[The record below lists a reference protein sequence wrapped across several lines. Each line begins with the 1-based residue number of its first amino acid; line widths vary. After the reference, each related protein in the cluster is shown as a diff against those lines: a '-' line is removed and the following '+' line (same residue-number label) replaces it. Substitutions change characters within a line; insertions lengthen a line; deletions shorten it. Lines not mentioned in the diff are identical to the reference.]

1 MKKTTVKDKYGH
13 EIYITQQFRSLSL
26 RETYQ
31 MKPEKITFSY
41 DSEADILYVAF
52 GASRPGIGLLI
63 NDSLLLR
70 VNQQMKDLVGLSV
83 FDYQQTA
90 KKSRLELYG
99 LRELDIEAQNL
110 ALSLL
115 QTAPLNRF
123 LQLIQN
129 GRNKVYVKPTL
140 DDLRIETLL
149 MAA

>member
-1 MKKTTVKDKYGH
+1 
-13 EIYITQQFRSLSL
+13 
-26 RETYQ
+26 

-52 GASRPGIGLLI
+52 GAARSGIGLLI

-70 VNQQMKDLVGLSV
+70 VDQQMKDLVGLSI
-83 FDYQQTA
+83 FDYQQTV

-99 LRELDIEAQNL
+99 LKELDTEAQNL

-123 LQLIQN
+123 LLLIQN
-129 GRNKVYVKPTL
+129 GRNKVHVKPML

>member
-1 MKKTTVKDKYGH
+1 M
-13 EIYITQQFRSLSL
+13 R
-26 RETYQ
+26 
-31 MKPEKITFSY
+31 PEKITFSY

-52 GASRPGIGLLI
+52 GTTRPGIGLLI
-63 NDSLLLR
+63 NASLLLR
-70 VNQQMKDLVGLSV
+70 VNRQMKELVGLSI

-99 LRELDIEAQNL
+99 LKELDIAAQNL

-123 LQLIQN
+123 LQLVQN
-129 GRNKVYVKPTL
+129 GRNKIFVKPTF